1 MEKTM
6 LRTNIKIN
14 DNGFV
19 FAFDL
24 GMTFTANASGVEI
37 LKMLQLGYTKEQVK
51 SSMMDTFGISD
62 QEFEKDYHDFLVQL
76 KNLKLLL

>member
-1 MEKTM
+1 M
-6 LRTNIKIN
+6 LRNNIQIN

-37 LKMLQLGYTKEQVK
+37 LKMLQLGYGKDHVK
-51 SSMMDTFGISD
+51 SSMMNTFGISA
-62 QEFEKDYHDFLVQL
+62 QEFEKDYHDFLIQL
-76 KNLKLLL
+76 KNLKLLF